1 MILLDAQ
8 WLPQFW
14 VSSKEHEK
22 MCYSATYISDST
34 SDTPMN
40 EIELVE
46 QEKKFAKGTPDC
58 EQGNPQPMFN
68 EDTSTMAMA

>member
-1 MILLDAQ
+1 MLIS
-8 WLPQFW
+8 P
-14 VSSKEHEK
+14 
-22 MCYSATYISDST
+22 TYISNST

-40 EIELVE
+40 ETELVE

-68 EDTSTMAMA
+68 KENSAMAMA